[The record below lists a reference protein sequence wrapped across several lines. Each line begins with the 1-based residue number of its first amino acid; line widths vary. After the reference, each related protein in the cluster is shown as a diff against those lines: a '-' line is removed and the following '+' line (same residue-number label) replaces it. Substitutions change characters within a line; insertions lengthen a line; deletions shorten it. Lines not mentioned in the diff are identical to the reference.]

1 MRSQRVLACCL
12 GPVTAAPLEA
22 EGIPTVQPERARLGS
37 IMCELAE
44 SLPRRDA
51 RPMRVAGHRLVVLG
65 TGARLD
71 GEFVEVRPTQLA
83 LLRAL
88 AERPGHVL
96 TRAELAVA
104 LPGRRDEHAV
114 EMAVARL
121 RSCLGQPSLDQTVVK
136 RGYRLATTRTGRTD
150 RPGRPGSRRNEAPNG
165 TAGVPHRSRSC
176 ADPPRAYRWGGH
188 ADAWRRGGCSGM
200 TTDKGF
206 HPGSTAA
213 AATDHDDDP
222 ATARTTA
229 PDR

>member
-150 RPGRPGSRRNEAPNG
+150 RPGRPAAGGTRRRTARPVSHTAPG
-165 TAGVPHRSRSC
+165 RAPTHLVPTVGAGMPT
-176 ADPPRAYRWGGH
+176 
-188 ADAWRRGGCSGM
+188 RGGGE
-200 TTDKGF
+200 G
-206 HPGSTAA
+206 AQA
-213 AATDHDDDP
+213 
-222 ATARTTA
+222 
-229 PDR
+229 